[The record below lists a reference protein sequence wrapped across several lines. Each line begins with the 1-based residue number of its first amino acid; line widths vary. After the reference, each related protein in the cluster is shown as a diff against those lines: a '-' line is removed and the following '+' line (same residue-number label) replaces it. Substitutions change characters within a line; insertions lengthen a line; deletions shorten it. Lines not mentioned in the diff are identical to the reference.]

1 MGKLLLI
8 TGIAFLGFTGAVNAQ
23 SCSCSG
29 AAQIKSAADLTS
41 KLVGNTVCVGSAPT
55 FEAQEQHVSG
65 GTLIDF
71 KRGADD
77 PTDPTK
83 TIGTWVTSGDS
94 GKTIVT
100 YNYTGGSSYSYNV
113 CTSGTNDLG
122 FCPSGTNTPTVN
134 AKLKSGLVGCLI
146 K

>member
-41 KLVGNTVCVGSAPT
+41 KLAGNTVCVGSTPT
-55 FEAQEQHVSG
+55 FEAQEQHVTG

-71 KRGADD
+71 KRGPGD

-83 TIGTWVTSGDS
+83 TIGTWGTSGS
-94 GKTIVT
+94 GANTIIT
-100 YNYTGGSSYSYNV
+100 YSYTGGSSYSYNV

-134 AKLKSGLVGCLI
+134 AKLKSGLGGC
-146 K
+146 

>member
-23 SCSCSG
+23 SPCSCNG
-29 AAQIKSAADLTS
+29 NAQIKSPTILTS
-41 KLVGNTVCVGSAPT
+41 TLVGNTVCVGSAPT
-55 FEAQEQHVSG
+55 FEAQEQHVTG

-71 KRGADD
+71 KRGPGH

-83 TIGTWVTSGDS
+83 TIGTWVTSGN
-94 GKTIVT
+94 GGNTIVT

-113 CTSGTNDLG
+113 CTSGIDDLG

-134 AKLKSGLVGCLI
+134 AKLKSGLVGC
-146 K
+146 